1 MLFPVFGGGAA
12 GILLKIVAEMG
23 GLGKPKEVGDL
34 LDGEGGIE
42 EEGFGFGG
50 RLFGDPGAGGLAG
63 LALNDVAEIGGM
75 EVLQDGVV
83 AGAEYFFCFPADK
96 VTVMVLQVA
105 FEALYDMGAAVA
117 LVNWVII
124 FPEIFFYLQQQ
135 DDEEA
140 ADDPVFV
147 GRATVVFL
155 IDEQVEI
162 FELRKGGRIQQLGAD
177 RLGQQERELL
187 IDIMVDIL
195 LQEGFIKGDEISF
208 FDLMPLEGAVVA
220 GVGEIDHPRLQVEG
234 HLVDRIMA
242 IGILDKDEIEII
254 GPEAGG
260 TDGQLFQEVF
270 QIMDRKS
277 RPDVEQVDR

>member
-1 MLFPVFGGGAA
+1 
-12 GILLKIVAEMG
+12 MG
-23 GLGKPKEVGDL
+23 GLGKSKQVGDL

-42 EEGFGFGG
+42 EEGFGFGSS
-50 RLFGDPGAGGLAG
+50 LFGDPGGDGLAG
-63 LALNDVAEIGGM
+63 LAFNDVGEIGGVQ
-75 EVLQDGVV
+75 VLQDRIVV
-83 AGAEYFFCFPADK
+83 GAEYFICFPADK

-105 FEALYDMGAAVA
+105 FEALYDMRASVA

-155 IDEQVEI
+155 IHEQVEI
-162 FELRKGGRIQQLGAD
+162 FELGKGGRLQQLGAD

-187 IDIMVDIL
+187 IYIMMDIL
-195 LQEGFIKGDEISF
+195 LQKGFVKGHEISF

-220 GVGEIDHPRLQVEG
+220 GVGEIDHPRLQIER
-234 HLVDRIMA
+234 HLVNRIMA
-242 IGILDKDEIEII
+242 IGILDKDEVEII
-254 GPEAGG
+254 GTETRGA
-260 TDGQLFQEVF
+260 DGQVFQEVL

-277 RPDVEQVDR
+277 RPGIEQADRQPKRLIQVI